1 MVVNFCCHVFDVS
14 CMMRQKLAITGKNCS
29 FKHYDVFQSKG
40 DFDLKEEDWKSV
52 FEELLTGIRLIV
64 VVKFPS
70 VVEGV
75 AVNKFVDKIL
85 NFKPKLLLLICMRE
99 TEKLIRKVSAYDLI
113 WEDSELISCKSG
125 VPGSMIH
132 RTSEPALLYLWSRC
146 DWTKCHNITA
156 LGCRHISN
164 EQKDTNMEVETNYSP
179 DSANQISVHDKT
191 REMEDLKEVILEEP
205 VNSPV
210 PVQNLQVSRDLK
222 CDG

>member
-1 MVVNFCCHVFDVS
+1 
-14 CMMRQKLAITGKNCS
+14 
-29 FKHYDVFQSKG
+29 G

-75 AVNKFVDKIL
+75 AVNKFIDKIL
-85 NFKPKLLLLICMRE
+85 NFKPKFLLL
-99 TEKLIRKVSAYDLI
+99 
-113 WEDSELISCKSG
+113 SG

-164 EQKDTNMEVETNYSP
+164 EQKDTNMEVEINYSP

-222 CDG
+222 CESVMVDTVKLPTVFEQDSSHFALGLQSCSQTESNNQNQLNASYT

>member
-1 MVVNFCCHVFDVS
+1 
-14 CMMRQKLAITGKNCS
+14 
-29 FKHYDVFQSKG
+29 
-40 DFDLKEEDWKSV
+40 
-52 FEELLTGIRLIV
+52 
-64 VVKFPS
+64 
-70 VVEGV
+70 
-75 AVNKFVDKIL
+75 
-85 NFKPKLLLLICMRE
+85 
-99 TEKLIRKVSAYDLI
+99 
-113 WEDSELISCKSG
+113 
-125 VPGSMIH
+125 MIH

-222 CDG
+222 CESVMVDTVKLPTVFDQDSSHFALGLQSGYLNKSCGWLDE